1 MRKEGKCMKKKH
13 AEGLI
18 DYIRKSPTAFH
29 TIANIETELKEKG
42 FVYLDG
48 KKAWKVNPGGK
59 YYTISN
65 GTTLIAFD
73 VPEESYVGYRMIASH
88 SDTPGFKIKTNPDKK
103 LVSKDNQAGYT
114 SLSVEKYGGPL
125 LAPWFDRPL
134 SIAGRVLYQG
144 EAGIEEVLV
153 DFKEPCLSI
162 VNLAIHQNREA
173 NNGMEYKVGK
183 DMIPLWAGHENET
196 GFMKRVAGLLGVDE
210 EQILDTDLFVYN
222 QMDGTLWGA
231 NQEFLS
237 APRLDD
243 LLCVYASKEAF
254 LESESKEYVK
264 VLAVF
269 DSEEVG
275 SGTMQGA
282 KSTYL
287 RDSLNRLSQAL
298 GHSEEA
304 HQMALANSVLV
315 SADNAHAL
323 HPNYVEKSDQANGVY
338 LNRGI
343 VIKYS
348 ANQRYTTDARSGAY
362 MKALCKKYDIPYQV
376 FHNHPDVVGGST
388 LGNLAVQ
395 QLPVMSVDVG
405 APQLA
410 MHSAYETVGAR
421 DVGDML
427 DMMKAF
433 WNSK

>member
-1 MRKEGKCMKKKH
+1 MSKKN
-13 AEGLI
+13 AEGLLEF
-18 DYIRKSPTAFH
+18 IRKSPTTFH
-29 TIANIETELKEKG
+29 TIANIEKELKEQG
-42 FVYLDG
+42 FEYLDNG
-48 KKAWKVNPGGK
+48 KPWDVNMGGR
-59 YYTISN
+59 YYTTSN

-73 VPEESYVGYRMIASH
+73 VPKNSYQGYQIVASH
-88 SDTPGFKIKTNPDKK
+88 SDTPGFKIKANPEKK
-103 LVSKDNQAGYT
+103 LKPEYT
-114 SLSVEKYGGPL
+114 TLSVEKYGGPL

-173 NNGMEYKVGK
+173 NNGIEYKVGK
-183 DMIPLWAGHENET
+183 DMLPLWAGHENEV
-196 GFMKRVAGLLGVDE
+196 GFMKRVVELADVEE
-210 EQILDTDLFVYN
+210 EQILDMDLFVYN
-222 QMDGTLWGA
+222 RMDGAIWGA

-254 LESESKEYVK
+254 LESKSEVYVK

-269 DSEEVG
+269 DNEEVG

-282 KSTYL
+282 KSTYM
-287 RDSLNRLSQAL
+287 RDSLDRLSQSL
-298 GHSEEA
+298 GNSDEA
-304 HQMALANSVLV
+304 HQIALANSVLV

-323 HPNYVEKSDQANGVY
+323 HPNYMEKSDQANGVY
-338 LNRGI
+338 LNRGV

-348 ANQRYTTDARSGAY
+348 ANQSYTTDARSGSY
-362 MKALCKKYDIPYQV
+362 MKSLCNKHEIPYQV
-376 FHNHPDVVGGST
+376 FHNHADVAGGST

-395 QLPVMSVDVG
+395 QLPIMAVDIG

-410 MHSAYETVGAR
+410 MHSPYETVGAR
-421 DVGDML
+421 DVDDMMN
-427 DMMKAF
+427 MMKAF
-433 WNSK
+433 WNSNEAMK